1 MSHKKVLIVFTLI
14 LMLLASVASPVVA
27 DPPETARIWVSYKD
41 SSGPDV
47 LKMLTGNGA
56 KVHYDFPELGA
67 YVVSVPAAALNGILN
82 NPFVIDVEE
91 DALRYPIRSMESQV
105 TSEAYSVLEQ
115 TGQIVPYG
123 IDLVQARDVW
133 DANRDGV
140 VDTGAPTGANRTLC
154 IIDSGYYQGHEDL
167 PNAVGGYSQV
177 DDDWS
182 RDGNGHGS
190 HVGGTI
196 TAENNPY
203 GVVGV
208 TPGTV
213 NLYIVKFFNDSG
225 QATYASNLVDALSR
239 CRNAGANV
247 VSMSLGGSRYVR
259 AENTA
264 FQNAY
269 NAGVLSIAAA
279 GNSGNTALSYPASY
293 TSVMSVAAVDSNMN
307 WASFSQYNN
316 QVEIAAPGVS
326 VLSTVP
332 YLDTNKVTVSGVE
345 YNGGHL
351 EYSARGT
358 ASGALADGGLC
369 GTTGSWSGKVVL
381 CQRGE
386 YDFFTKVNNVKN
398 SGGVA
403 AIVYNNVPGDFG
415 GTLGDGNSSSII
427 GVSLSQEAGQFLVA
441 NRLGQTAT
449 VSSSFTQPASGYEY
463 YDGTSMATP
472 HVSAVAALVWS
483 AAPNKTNVEI
493 REALTTTALDLGAA
507 GRDVYYGYGLVQAKA
522 AVDFLVG
529 TTPPIENTA
538 PTLAISSPANNSSY
552 TVGDPITFTASA
564 SDAED
569 GNLSGSIVWKLN
581 GSVLYNGASFT
592 KSDLPVG
599 THTLEASVVDSGGLT
614 ASQQVTVNVTESSAT
629 QALSA
634 TITTN
639 ASTYFNFFRVYGT
652 VTVVDQN
659 GAPVESASVSVLLTT
674 ANGTRTTFTGTTRSN
689 GVYTFSYRIN
699 ARKTGYGTYLL
710 EATVTKNGYLPA
722 SASTSFLV
730 R

>member
-1 MSHKKVLIVFTLI
+1 MSHKKVLIVFFLI
-14 LMLLASVASPVVA
+14 LMLLASVVSPVAA
-27 DPPETARIWVSYKD
+27 DPSDMSRIWVSYKD
-41 SSGPDV
+41 SAGPNV

-67 YVVSVPAAALNGILN
+67 YVVSVPTAALNGILN
-82 NPFVIDVEE
+82 NPFVLDVEE
-91 DALRYPIRSMESQV
+91 DALRYPIQSMESQV
-105 TSEAYSVLEQ
+105 TSQAYSVLEQ
-115 TGQIVPYG
+115 TGQVVPYG

-140 VDTGAPTGANRTLC
+140 VDAGAPTGANRTLC

-182 RDGNGHGS
+182 RDGSGHGS

-213 NLYIVKFFNDSG
+213 NLYIVKFFNDAG

-279 GNSGNTALSYPASY
+279 GNDGNTTLSYPASY
-293 TSVMSVAAVDSNMN
+293 ASVMSVAAVDSNMN
-307 WASFSQYNN
+307 WASFSQYNS

-345 YNGGHL
+345 YSGGHL

-358 ASGALADGGLC
+358 ASGALVDGGLC

-493 REALTTTALDLGAA
+493 REALTSTALDLGTP

-538 PTLAISSPANNSSY
+538 PTLAISSPANNSSF

-614 ASQQVTVNVTESSAT
+614 ASQQVTVNVTEPSAT

-639 ASTYFNFFRVYGT
+639 AASYYNFARVYGT

-659 GAPVESASVSVLLTT
+659 GAPVPSASVSVLLTT
-674 ANGTRTTFTGTTRSN
+674 ANGTRTTFTGTTGTN

-710 EATVTKNGYLPA
+710 EATVTKAGYLPA
-722 SASTSFLV
+722 TATTSFLV

>member
-1 MSHKKVLIVFTLI
+1 MSRKKVLIVFILI
-14 LMLLASVASPVVA
+14 LMLLASVASPVAA
-27 DPPETARIWVSYKD
+27 DPPETTRIWVSYKD
-41 SSGPDV
+41 SAGPDV

-56 KVHYDFPELGA
+56 KVHFDFPELGA
-67 YVVSVPAAALNGILN
+67 YVVSVPTAALNGILN
-82 NPFVIDVEE
+82 NPFVLDVEE
-91 DALRYPIRSMESQV
+91 DALRYPIQSMESQV
-105 TSEAYSVLEQ
+105 TDQAYSVLEQ
-115 TGQIVPYG
+115 TGQVVPYG

-140 VDTGAPTGANRTLC
+140 VDAGAPTAANRTLC

-182 RDGNGHGS
+182 RDGGGHGS

-208 TPGTV
+208 IPGTV
-213 NLYIVKFFNDSG
+213 NLYIIKFFNDAG
-225 QATYASNLVDALSR
+225 KATYASNLVDALSR
-239 CRNAGANV
+239 CRAAGANV
-247 VSMSLGGSRYVR
+247 VSMSLGGPQYVR

-264 FQNAY
+264 FTSAY
-269 NAGVLSIAAA
+269 NAGVLSVAAA
-279 GNSGNTALSYPASY
+279 GNDGNTGLSYPASY

-307 WASFSQYNN
+307 WADFSQYNS
-316 QVEIAAPGVS
+316 QVEIAAPGVN

-332 YLDTNKVTVSGVE
+332 YIETNKVTVSGVD
-345 YNGGHL
+345 YNGGHI

-358 ASGALADGGLC
+358 ASGSLVDGGLC

-381 CQRGE
+381 CQRGD

-403 AIVYNNVPGDFG
+403 AIIYNNVPGDFG
-415 GTLGDGNSSSII
+415 GTLGDGNSSTII
-427 GVSLSQEAGQFLVA
+427 GISLSQEAGQFLVA
-441 NRLGQTAT
+441 NKLGQTAT
-449 VSSSFTQPASGYEY
+449 VFSAVDQPASGYEY
-463 YDGTSMATP
+463 YNGTSMATP

-483 AAPNKTNVEI
+483 AVPNKTNAEI
-493 REALTTTALDLGAA
+493 RAALTATALDLGTP
-507 GRDVYYGYGLVQAKA
+507 GRDVYYGYGLIQAKA
-522 AVDFLVG
+522 ALDYLGG
-529 TTPPIENTA
+529 TTPPVENTA
-538 PTLAISSPANNSSY
+538 PTLAISSPSNNSSF
-552 TVGDPITFTASA
+552 TLGDAITFTASA

-592 KSDLPVG
+592 KSDLPTG

-614 ASQQVTVNVTESSAT
+614 ASQQVTVNVTEPSSA

-639 ASTYFNFFRVYGT
+639 AASYYNFARVYGT

-659 GAPVESASVSVLLTT
+659 GAPVPSASVSVLLTT
-674 ANGTRTTFTGTTRSN
+674 ANGTRTTFTGTTGSN
-689 GVYTFSYRIN
+689 GTYTFSYRIN

-710 EATVTKNGYLPA
+710 EATVTKAGYLPA
-722 SASTSFLV
+722 TAATSFLV